1 MNPPESRGVGDY
13 LNLALI
19 LPISTLVGF
28 LLGYGLDMLFHTL
41 WVRYVFLV
49 LGMVAGFL
57 EAFRVLTGKK

>member
-1 MNPPESRGVGDY
+1 MDPSEPRGVSDY
-13 LNLALI
+13 LNLALV

-49 LGMVAGFL
+49 LGVVAGFM